1 MGLNSDRQTQTKIS
15 FCSRLHLYSTMLHL
29 HMKISLP
36 LFLLHSISSFEQN
49 KRYKMWSVNKSHLNS
64 QSSEEFLRMTLNC
77 GTRLNFN
84 FQLLILFPYFTTLS
98 MVIPLLHQGRWAS
111 PYILGSHMHKITFV
125 FSSDRSEP
133 TLLWSSVGLDF
144 FRRARAQLSI
154 LRFELGPGYF

>member
-49 KRYKMWSVNKSHLNS
+49 KSHLNS

-84 FQLLILFPYFTTLS
+84 FQLLVLFPYFTTLS

-125 FSSDRSEP
+125 FSSDRSKP
-133 TLLWSSVGLDF
+133 TLLWNSVWLDF
-144 FRRARAQLSI
+144 FRRA
-154 LRFELGPGYF
+154 